1 MCDLLISDVIDVCR
15 MSFILGIKSDFND
28 YESSGPE
35 THQDQNYHQ
44 NMVIDLIQD
53 FMNNHTELEDVSM
66 TVTKVKGLYKETYGC
81 PLGGEKL
88 YKMTSLYNPLHGQ
101 TKEDWYKTIM
111 QYAID
116 LSEYFQ
122 QTACTVII
130 ENYDADHPL
139 QCVYIKNKL
148 DNRRML

>member
-1 MCDLLISDVIDVCR
+1 MCDLLVSNVVDVCR
-15 MSFILGIKSDFND
+15 MSFILGIKSDFNN

-35 THQDQNYHQ
+35 IHQDQDYNQ
-44 NMVIDLIQD
+44 NIVIDLIQD

-66 TVTKVKGLYKETYGC
+66 TVTEIKGLYKETYGC

-88 YKMTSLYNPLHGQ
+88 YKMISLYNPLHEQ
-101 TKEDWYKTIM
+101 TKEDWYNTIM

-122 QTACTVII
+122 QIACTVVI
-130 ENYDADHPL
+130 ENYDVDHPL
-139 QCVYIKNKL
+139 QCVYIKNKF
-148 DNRRML
+148 DNIRML